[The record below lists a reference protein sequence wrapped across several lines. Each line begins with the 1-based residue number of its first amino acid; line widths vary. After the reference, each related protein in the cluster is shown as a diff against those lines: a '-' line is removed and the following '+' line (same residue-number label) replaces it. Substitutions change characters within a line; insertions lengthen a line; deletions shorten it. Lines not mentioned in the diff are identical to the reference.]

1 MCLFRLFFCL
11 FRLSLCGFRLSLCVL
26 VCPCVCSGCPCVCS
40 GCPCVCSS
48 CPCVCSGARSGEG
61 DQQKSDTTAA
71 VTGGKPGNSRWE
83 EIKATG
89 GKEAW
94 QQQQQMGRKPGN
106 SRWEGSQATAG
117 GKEAKQ
123 QQVGRKPGNSRWE
136 GSQATAGGKEAWQQ
150 QVVESGSGVNTHT
163 ILCPQHAALLRQSSQ
178 SNTVPDLPTPSAAI
192 VCTDVLSFTVTLA

>member
-1 MCLFRLFFCL
+1 MSVCLFSLSMCLFSLSMCL

-26 VCPCVCSGCPCVCS
+26 VCPCVCSGCPCVCSGCPCVCSVCPCMCS

-89 GKEAW
+89 GKEA
-94 QQQQQMGRKPGN
+94 R
-106 SRWEGSQATAG
+106 
-117 GKEAKQ
+117 Q
-123 QQVGRKPGNSRWE
+123 QQVGRKPDNSRWWRVE
-136 GSQATAGGKEAWQQ
+136 VKWTRTQYFVPSTQPCWGSRHKVTRCL
-150 QVVESGSGVNTHT
+150 TFPH
-163 ILCPQHAALLRQSSQ
+163 LLQ
-178 SNTVPDLPTPSAAI
+178 L
-192 VCTDVLSFTVTLA
+192 